1 MYGVQTLL
9 RGPTRLEVAA
19 PYVSGEVLPI
29 SSQPVT
35 RLCEAVRKT
44 RAWVDDVIAARSED
58 GSMELAAAEA
68 LLARAA
74 KIPMHTDIGKQLVE
88 AVGRACNARDIIR
101 GSLVPYAPVAS
112 AKEPEGDAAAVAAVG
127 EKGLPLTQLS
137 AKAPA
142 DVEMADVVDGE
153 GSGGSASAGDQENAQ
168 PQGVAEPMGVM
179 AGAVAQPKP
188 PRMQDRDFKE
198 LQQLAATLKLNFP
211 ELRVLAETG
220 QRVEAWKER
229 ARAAVAART
238 ALHKVEELM
247 DDAAA
252 LPVAC
257 AEADHH
263 AGVIAAAR
271 KWIMQAR
278 AAIGG
283 RRPLKE
289 MRKLLHTGE
298 RMPVEME
305 EAEELKQCI
314 RRREWEDTAAKV
326 LAGKGTAS
334 AAAGILADAP
344 LMGVAEDS
352 RMVLALTAALADAE
366 AWDSA
371 AVALIERRGAAA
383 AGDLA
388 GGAPT
393 LDEIAARISEASAL
407 RLRPERQSLLVTLQ
421 TQAHGWLEDC
431 TRKMAPIGKPPAM
444 AVVEALAATGAA
456 LGIALR
462 QLTDLQAQLRA
473 ARQVSAD
480 SAALLAQ
487 PAAAEQTAQL
497 EALRATAAALPVVV
511 PEVEGLQAR
520 AAALAW
526 EARVR
531 RLFGEVLEPPAEG
544 RGGPKPKLGDVCN
557 AVEEARELEV
567 SDSIRVT
574 LRDAALQA
582 LVWETTATMLLG
594 EKRSALPSYA
604 VFGLRYRLCSQH
616 GVVTAFCSVCSM
628 VACAFVFILEQG
640 KVRCLLCVLFGG
652 AELRVEQWLGTLV
665 WGAGTFA
672 AVEYTASS
680 SVMLFR
686 QNKAF

>member
-1 MYGVQTLL
+1 MQTLL

-19 PYVSGEVLPI
+19 PYVSGDVLPI

-44 RAWVDDVIAARSED
+44 RAWVDDVIAARAED
-58 GSMELAAAEA
+58 GTMDLAVAEA
-68 LLARAA
+68 LLVRAA

-101 GSLVPYAPVAS
+101 SSLVPYALESA
-112 AKEPEGDAAAVAAVG
+112 AKEPEGDAVAVAASG
-127 EKGLPLTQLS
+127 EKGLPLPQLS

-142 DVEMADVVDGE
+142 DVEMADAGDGE

-168 PQGVAEPMGVM
+168 PQGVAEPLGVVEV
-179 AGAVAQPKP
+179 AEVTPALGAAAPPKP

-198 LQQLAATLKLNFP
+198 LQQLAATLKLHFP
-211 ELRVLAETG
+211 ELGVLAESG

-238 ALHKVEELM
+238 ALHKVEELL
-247 DDAAA
+247 DDAGV

-257 AEADHH
+257 VEAEHH

-278 AAIGG
+278 AAMGG

-305 EAEELKQCI
+305 EAEELKRCI
-314 RRREWEDTAAKV
+314 RRREWEETAGKV

-344 LMGVAEDS
+344 LMGVADDAG
-352 RMVLALTAALADAE
+352 MVLALTAALAEAE
-366 AWDSA
+366 AWDGA
-371 AVALIERRGAAA
+371 AAALIARREAAA

-388 GGAPT
+388 AGAPT
-393 LDEIAARISEASAL
+393 LDEIAASITEASAL

-431 TRKMAPIGKPPAM
+431 ARKMAPIGKPPAM

-462 QLTDLQAQLRA
+462 QLTDLQAQLGA

-497 EALRATAAALPVVV
+497 EALRATAAGLPVVV

-520 AAALAW
+520 ATALAW

-531 RLFGEVLEPPAEG
+531 RLFGDVLEPPTEG
-544 RGGPKPKLGDVCN
+544 GAGTKPKLGDVCE
-557 AVEEARELEV
+557 AVEEARELDV
-567 SDSIRVT
+567 SDSMRVT

-594 EKRSALPSYA
+594 EKR
-604 VFGLRYRLCSQH
+604 
-616 GVVTAFCSVCSM
+616 
-628 VACAFVFILEQG
+628 
-640 KVRCLLCVLFGG
+640 
-652 AELRVEQWLGTLV
+652 
-665 WGAGTFA
+665 
-672 AVEYTASS
+672 
-680 SVMLFR
+680 
-686 QNKAF
+686 